1 MKMKY
6 ISVLTLLGIAAVA
19 VWFLMPEGGA
29 SKARQQKA
37 GTLVSR
43 EVKRARSSRPNRG
56 ELRVVTAEKGGRYAS
71 PKVEEWNPFG
81 AEKPSFDFDDELEAQ
96 LSEDVKGIIAEL
108 NDAFRRPD
116 TDKQAVCRAVQKLID
131 YMYGSPASVGGG
143 RGAKGSRSRGGSMIA
158 SLSGGGSGNV
168 PAFVKER
175 ALDALKWVG
184 ADAMPETVVMVAD
197 ADPQITTIAKEVL
210 MEQMMDFDAREAD
223 IVAAIKQLV
232 QVDMEPG
239 QYESMMFTVS
249 SFKNS
254 NKVDVALTV
263 YDKGT
268 DQAFEALS
276 KNVDFIFDQSES
288 ESIQTKEDIIQYGK
302 DHPDG
307 KDDLD
312 FDVFSTVGETS
323 SAGSTGK

>member
-1 MKMKY
+1 
-6 ISVLTLLGIAAVA
+6 
-19 VWFLMPEGGA
+19 
-29 SKARQQKA
+29 
-37 GTLVSR
+37 
-43 EVKRARSSRPNRG
+43 
-56 ELRVVTAEKGGRYAS
+56 
-71 PKVEEWNPFG
+71 
-81 AEKPSFDFDDELEAQ
+81 
-96 LSEDVKGIIAEL
+96 
-108 NDAFRRPD
+108 
-116 TDKQAVCRAVQKLID
+116 
-131 YMYGSPASVGGG
+131 
-143 RGAKGSRSRGGSMIA
+143 MIA

>member
-1 MKMKY
+1 MKIKH
-6 ISVLTLLGIAAVA
+6 IAALLLLGIAAVVA
-19 VWFLMPEGGA
+19 WFLIPEGGA
-29 SKARQQKA
+29 SKAHRQKA
-37 GTLVSR
+37 KSLVSR
-43 EVKRARSSRPNRG
+43 EIKRAKSVKS
-56 ELRVVTAEKGGRYAS
+56 EIHEQRVATAEKGGRHAS
-71 PKVEEWNPFG
+71 PRVEEWNPFG
-81 AEKPSFDFDDELEAQ
+81 AEKPSFEFDDELEAE
-96 LSEDVKGIIAEL
+96 LSEDVKAIIAEL

-131 YMYGSPASVGGG
+131 YMYGSPASAGGA
-143 RGAKGSRSRGGSMIA
+143 RGVKGSHGGSMIA

-184 ADAMPETVVMVAD
+184 ADAMPETVALVAD
-197 ADPQITTIAKEVL
+197 ADPQITAIAKEVL

-288 ESIQTKEDIIQYGK
+288 ESIQSKEDIIQYGK

-312 FDVFSTVGETS
+312 FDVFSA
-323 SAGSTGK
+323 AGKTPGTDSTGK